1 MACTTAV
8 SVITASEVARMS
20 DDPATESDPL
30 LAVRHTPRST
40 PALVI

>member
-1 MACTTAV
+1 MPRLRLHAGA
-8 SVITASEVARMS
+8 EVARMS